1 MVELIK
7 KRVEYY
13 YISGTALRVQR
24 KAAGL
29 SLRQFSELL
38 KAGLDADYILI
49 NRSIRQLSKQT
60 VWRMERMYE
69 IELEPATALVI
80 AKIFEK

>member
-13 YISGTALRVQR
+13 YISGPALRAQR

-29 SLRQFSELL
+29 SLRQLCNLMRS
-38 KAGLDADYILI
+38 GLGADYIII
-49 NRSIRQLSKQT
+49 NRAIRQLSKQT
-60 VWRMERMYE
+60 VWRMERMFE
-69 IELEPATALVI
+69 IELEPAAALI
-80 AKIFEK
+80 IRKIFEK